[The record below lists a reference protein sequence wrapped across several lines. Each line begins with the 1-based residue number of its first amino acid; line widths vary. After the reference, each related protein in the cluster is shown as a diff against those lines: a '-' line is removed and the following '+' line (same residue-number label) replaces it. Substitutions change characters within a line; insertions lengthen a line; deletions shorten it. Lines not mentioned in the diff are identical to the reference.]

1 MRILIIEDEF
11 NLADAISSRLKK
23 ENYSVDISTD
33 GIEGLENALTNIYDL
48 ILLDVMLPQKNGF
61 EILKELKE
69 NYIDSKVIMITAKNE
84 LDNILN
90 GFENGA
96 DDYLTKPF
104 HLEELVAR
112 INVQLRKKANNN
124 SQYLEFGD
132 LQLDT
137 KNNQLLCSKT
147 KEKIEISYK
156 EYLLIEYFIINQ
168 NQIVSRDNLYDK
180 IWGYDN
186 NIESNNLEAYLSFI
200 RKKIKII
207 GSSVK
212 IKPVRGL
219 GYKLEKQ

>member
-69 NYIDSKVIMITAKNE
+69 NHIDSKVIMITAKNE

-168 NQIVSRDNLYDK
+168 NQIISRENLYDK

-207 GSSVK
+207 GSNVK
-212 IKPVRGL
+212 IKAIRGL
-219 GYKLEKQ
+219 GYKMEK

>member
-11 NLADAISSRLKK
+11 NLADAIFSRLKK

-69 NYIDSKVIMITAKNE
+69 NHIDSKVIMITAKNE

-168 NQIVSRDNLYDK
+168 NQIVSRENLYDK

>member
-1 MRILIIEDEF
+1 MRILIVEDEF

-33 GIEGLENALTNIYDL
+33 GIEGLDNALTNIYDL
-48 ILLDVMLPQKNGF
+48 ILLDVMLPRKNGF
-61 EILKELKE
+61 DILKEIRD
-69 NYIDSKVIMITAKNE
+69 NHINSKVIMITAKNQI
-84 LDNILN
+84 DDILN
-90 GFENGA
+90 GFDYGA

-112 INVQLRKKANNN
+112 INVQLRKNTINQKNN
-124 SQYLEFGD
+124 YLEFGD

-137 KNNQLLCSKT
+137 KNNQLICLKT

-168 NQIVSRDNLYDK
+168 NQIKKRKNLYDK

-207 GSSVK
+207 GSNVK
-212 IKPVRGL
+212 IKAIRGL
-219 GYKLEKQ
+219 GYKMEK

>member
-1 MRILIIEDEF
+1 MRILIVEDEF

-33 GIEGLENALTNIYDL
+33 GIEGLDNALTNIYDL
-48 ILLDVMLPQKNGF
+48 ILLDVMLPRKNGF
-61 EILKELKE
+61 DILKEIRD
-69 NYIDSKVIMITAKNE
+69 NHINSKVIMITAKNQI
-84 LDNILN
+84 DDILN
-90 GFENGA
+90 GFDYGA

-112 INVQLRKKANNN
+112 INVQLRKNTINQKNN
-124 SQYLEFGD
+124 YLEFGD

-137 KNNQLLCSKT
+137 KNNQLICLKT

-168 NQIVSRDNLYDK
+168 NQIISRENLYDK

-207 GSSVK
+207 GSNVK
-212 IKPVRGL
+212 IKAIRGL
-219 GYKLEKQ
+219 GYKMEK

>member
-1 MRILIIEDEF
+1 MRILIVEDEF

-33 GIEGLENALTNIYDL
+33 GIEGLDNALTNVYDL
-48 ILLDVMLPQKNGF
+48 ILLDVMLPRKNGF
-61 EILKELKE
+61 DILKEIRD
-69 NYIDSKVIMITAKNE
+69 NHINSKVIMITAKNQI
-84 LDNILN
+84 DDILN
-90 GFENGA
+90 GFDYGA

-112 INVQLRKKANNN
+112 INVQLRKNTINQKNN
-124 SQYLEFGD
+124 YLEFGD

-137 KNNQLLCSKT
+137 KNNQLICLKT

-168 NQIVSRDNLYDK
+168 NQIISRENLYDK

-207 GSSVK
+207 GSNVK
-212 IKPVRGL
+212 IKAIRGL
-219 GYKLEKQ
+219 GYKMEK

>member
-69 NYIDSKVIMITAKNE
+69 NHIDSKVIMITAKNE

-168 NQIVSRDNLYDK
+168 NQIVSRENLYDK

>member
-1 MRILIIEDEF
+1 MRILIVEDEF

-69 NYIDSKVIMITAKNE
+69 NHIDSKVIMITAKNE

-168 NQIVSRDNLYDK
+168 NQIVSRENLYDK

>member
-69 NYIDSKVIMITAKNE
+69 NHIDSKVIMITAKNE

>member
-1 MRILIIEDEF
+1 MRILIVEDEF

-33 GIEGLENALTNIYDL
+33 GIEGLDNALTNIYDL
-48 ILLDVMLPQKNGF
+48 ILLDVMLPRKNGF
-61 EILKELKE
+61 DILKKIRD
-69 NYIDSKVIMITAKNE
+69 NHINSKVIMITAKNQI
-84 LDNILN
+84 DDILN
-90 GFENGA
+90 GFDYGA

-112 INVQLRKKANNN
+112 INVQLRKNTINQKNN
-124 SQYLEFGD
+124 YLEFGD

-137 KNNQLLCSKT
+137 KNNQLICLKT

-168 NQIVSRDNLYDK
+168 NQIISRENLYDK

-207 GSSVK
+207 GSNVK
-212 IKPVRGL
+212 IKAIRGL
-219 GYKLEKQ
+219 GYKMEK